1 MAGFTRWVSLVSEP
15 ATKLQRRHRYG
26 AQVGFDFFT
35 QAPVRLRQ
43 MQQAQGCGL
52 VVGYLLPLA
61 MVLRVGQLAQVEPFV
76 DLLIHALAM
85 GGSFAGQIRFHGFS
99 YAQVELD
106 AFVA

>member
-61 MVLRVGQLAQVEPFV
+61 LTSSPTLALRVTGGGFP
-76 DLLIHALAM
+76 LL
-85 GGSFAGQIRFHGFS
+85 GDSCSRSTGFLLHR
-99 YAQVELD
+99 A
-106 AFVA
+106 A

>member
-61 MVLRVGQLAQVEPFV
+61 MVLRVGQLAQVEPFCMRV
-76 DLLIHALAM
+76 IKIHTK
-85 GGSFAGQIRFHGFS
+85 SPCKPHFTT
-99 YAQVELD
+99 
-106 AFVA
+106 